1 MGISVQVLELVNVKI
16 NKSDNPWFIV
26 VLHANGCN
34 RFAGSGGALEFC
46 NITDFPRITVYGDPI
61 AVLPILHA
69 LKRDIGHVINHFAC
83 LLVNS

>member
-1 MGISVQVLELVNVKI
+1 MGFSAQVLELVNVKVDES
-16 NKSDNPWFIV
+16 NYTWLIV
-26 VLHANGCN
+26 VLYANGCN
-34 RFAGSGGALEFC
+34 RFTGSGGALEFC

-83 LLVNS
+83 LLVKS